1 MAGMEATVGA
11 MEATMVATEAT
22 TTARGP
28 LRLRLMLSPP
38 PLLSPLLM
46 PSPDISVVTDMDT
59 VLTDT
64 DTLLTPMDII
74 IMARGLLMPSPDI
87 SVVTDMDTVLTA
99 TGATEDTTMARGLLM
114 PRPATDTTAMG
125 TEATVEDTMVM
136 VMVPGTD
143 TMVEKFQKFMLI
155 QSD

>member
-1 MAGMEATVGA
+1 
-11 MEATMVATEAT
+11 MVATEAIT
-22 TTARGP
+22 TERGP
-28 LRLRLMLSPP
+28 LRLRLSPP

-46 PSPDISVVTDMDT
+46 PSPDILVVTDMDT

-74 IMARGLLMPSPDI
+74 ITARGLLMPSPD
-87 SVVTDMDTVLTA
+87 
-99 TGATEDTTMARGLLM
+99 
-114 PRPATDTTAMG
+114 TDTTAMG
-125 TEATVEDTMVM
+125 TEATVEDTVVM
-136 VMVPGTD
+136 VMVTGTD

>member
-1 MAGMEATVGA
+1 MEATVGA

-46 PSPDISVVTDMDT
+46 PSPDILVVTDMDT
-59 VLTDT
+59 ALPDT
-64 DTLLTPMDII
+64 DTLLTPMDIT
-74 IMARGLLMPSPDI
+74 IMARGLLMPS
-87 SVVTDMDTVLTA
+87 
-99 TGATEDTTMARGLLM
+99 
-114 PRPATDTTAMG
+114 PATDTTAMG

-136 VMVPGTD
+136 VMVTGTD